1 VRVTEKKGF
10 TLVELMIVVV
20 IMAIL
25 VAVAIP
31 VYMAVADNAEK
42 RTCNNNCKSTSAI
55 LTHYI
60 NGVMSDDGEAKNI
73 PDFEIHNEG
82 GSPVFYSP
90 GGGAPTAEISDLGS
104 WLLTKYQDTESACC
118 VGEGVVSVR
127 VILSGNG
134 TYVSVSCD
142 EHS

>member
-1 VRVTEKKGF
+1 MWFAKNKGF

-25 VAVAIP
+25 VTVAVP

-55 LTHYI
+55 LTHYM
-60 NGVMSDDGEAKNI
+60 NGIMSDDGLPKSI

-118 VGEGVVSVR
+118 IGDGIISVTVVT
-127 VILSGNG
+127 SGNG
-134 TYVSVSCD
+134 AFVSVICS